1 MLKGK
6 NLIAH
11 VNSFYRKFSLENEIT
26 VFQINTEPSISS
38 CIAEGSLLCCASII

>member
-11 VNSFYRKFSLENEIT
+11 ANSFYWKFSLENEIT
-26 VFQINTEPSISS
+26 VFQINTESSILRCS
-38 CIAEGSLLCCASII
+38 AEGSLLGCGSII